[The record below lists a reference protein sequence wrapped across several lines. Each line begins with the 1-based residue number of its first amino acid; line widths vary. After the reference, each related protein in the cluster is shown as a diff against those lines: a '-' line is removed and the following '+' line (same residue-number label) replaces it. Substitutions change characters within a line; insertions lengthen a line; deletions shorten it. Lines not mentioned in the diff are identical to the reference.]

1 MKWAYTIRNKTKA
14 AILLAVVLGLTML
27 TNLLERKR
35 FRELEQSFSSIFE
48 DRLMAESYLFHLY
61 ENLKNEQDLIQS
73 AADMGLSIA
82 GKEKLAAHRANRAS
96 LMAQYAETYLT
107 EEEEVQFS
115 QLQATL
121 GEVDRLEKEIA
132 GGQAAAPLI
141 NAHDAATAEA
151 FATLSAL
158 SDIQTTVGA
167 ELRDESERII
177 LGSVSISHLEM
188 TVLIIIAI
196 IIQGLIFSSR
206 TLLGSASR
214 DPSLN

>member
-1 MKWAYTIRNKTKA
+1 MKWAYAIKNKTKA

-27 TNLLERKR
+27 TNLLERSR
-35 FRELEQSFSSIFE
+35 FRELERSFSSIYE

-61 ENLKNEQDLIQS
+61 KSLKNEQDLIQPVGEE
-73 AADMGLSIA
+73 GLSSVA
-82 GKEKLAAHRANRAS
+82 KEKLAAHQANRAG

-132 GGQAAAPLI
+132 GGHVAAPLI
-141 NAHDAATAEA
+141 SAHDAATAEA

-188 TVLIIIAI
+188 TILIIIAI
-196 IIQGLIFSSR
+196 IIQGLIFSSK
-206 TLLGSASR
+206 TLLGSPGR